1 MLALFFA
8 AIVSVSVTAQVTTS
22 EMVGTVTDGQG
33 KPLAGV
39 TVEATH
45 VPSGSVYIAVTNDAG
60 RYALPGVRVGGPY
73 TVKASQAGFND
84 QTRTNLQ
91 LGLGTAA
98 TVNFNM
104 SLAIDVEVT
113 VTNDEIF
120 SETRTGAS
128 TSINREIV
136 DTLPS
141 ISRSINDFT
150 KLTPQYSGGPFG
162 GSFAGQDNRLNNITV
177 DGSSFNNSFGL
188 AGQPGDRTGVSPIS
202 LDAIEAFQVN
212 VAPYDVRQGN
222 FVGAGVN
229 TVTRSGTNDY
239 KGSAYYI
246 YRKPSF
252 FGTDAG
258 GVTVNPGN
266 FDYRTWG
273 FRIGGPLPFLR
284 FGEGVPA
291 FHSGKDKLFFFF
303 SYEDE
308 KLGQPGST
316 LIARSASQT
325 PGGNISRVLQ
335 SDLDTLSTYL
345 RTNFNYE
352 TGEYQGYG
360 SDTLGKKYLFKVDY
374 NINDKNKVNFRYVR
388 LDSNTD
394 VLLSTSSSL
403 GFGRARNF
411 SGGMHFQNSNYK
423 ILENIRSYVSE
434 WTSMF
439 RNDISNSLI
448 VGFTEQDE
456 SRDSVGT
463 LFPFIDIL
471 EGGTTYISF
480 GFEPFTPNNELR
492 YKTFQ
497 IQDNLS
503 YYRGAHTFTFGGSYE
518 NYRSEN
524 VFFPGSQSS
533 YVYSS
538 LADFYADANG
548 FLANPNRTT
557 APVTARRFQVRWSNI
572 PGQDK
577 PLQPLKVNY
586 FGLYA
591 QDFWKIKDNFGL
603 TFGVRMDVPFF
614 GETGFAN
621 AQAAALT
628 FRDENGVAVQY
639 NTEKLPDASP
649 LWSPRVGFNWDPF
662 NNGKLKVRGGTGV
675 FTGRPAYV
683 WISNQIGGNGVL
695 TGFEQLDNTT
705 IRPFNPNINR
715 YKPTNVTGAPAA
727 SYELA
732 LSDTNFKFPQI
743 WRTNLAADVR
753 LPWGF
758 IGGAEYLYSK
768 DVNGVYY
775 INANLSN
782 PSTAFTGPDTRPRWT
797 AGNRLNSFISSAVV
811 LKNQNI
817 GKSWNLAFT
826 LERPFAKGFYGKAA
840 YSYGESKNTVDPG
853 SIAFGS
859 WNNNQHAGNP
869 NNPGLGFSSSSP
881 GHRYFGL
888 VSYQKEYFKFG
899 ATSVSMFWETRN
911 WGNGS
916 YAFGGDLNGDGG
928 TSNDLIYIPRDVSE
942 TNFQQYTSSGTTFTV
957 AQQQAAF
964 ESFIQGSEYLSANR
978 GQYAVRNAAFL
989 PFVTKVDLGIT
1000 QEVFFMTGTR
1010 KHRFQIR
1017 ADILNF
1023 TNLINNNWGQGRAF
1037 TTLQP
1042 LVPQTP
1048 GADGRPLYRMRN
1060 LGSSLISTPYARTA
1074 GVADVYR
1081 IQLGFRYIFD

>member
-1 MLALFFA
+1 MLFA
-8 AIVSVSVTAQVTTS
+8 VVVSMSVTAQVTTS
-22 EMVGTVTDGQG
+22 EMVGSVTDGQG

-45 VPSGSVYIAVTNDAG
+45 VPSGSVYTAVTNDSG
-60 RYALPGVRVGGPY
+60 RYSLPGVRVGGPY
-73 TVKASQAGFND
+73 TVKATQAGFND

-91 LGLGTAA
+91 LSLGSAA

-104 SLAIDVEVT
+104 SLAIDVQVT

-128 TSINREIV
+128 TNISREIV

-308 KLGQPGST
+308 KLGQPGSS
-316 LIARSASQT
+316 LVARTASQT
-325 PGGNISRVLQ
+325 PGGSTSRVLQ
-335 SDLDTLSTYL
+335 SDLDTLSSYL

-352 TGEYQGYG
+352 TGEYQGYNN
-360 SDTLGKKYLFKVDY
+360 DTLGKKYLFKVDY
-374 NINDKNKVNFRYVR
+374 NINDRNKVNFRYVR

-403 GFGRARNF
+403 GFGRSRSF

-586 FGLYA
+586 FGFYA
-591 QDFWKIKDNFGL
+591 QDLWKIKDNFGL
-603 TFGVRMDVPFF
+603 TFGVRMDIPFF
-614 GETGFAN
+614 AETGFAN
-621 AQAAALT
+621 AQAAGLT
-628 FRDENGVAVQY
+628 FRDETGQAVQY
-639 NTEKLPDASP
+639 RTEKLPDASP

-662 NNGKLKVRGGTGV
+662 SNGKLKVRGGTGV

-695 TGFEQLDNTT
+695 TGFEQRDNTT
-705 IRPFNPNINR
+705 IRPFNPNVNH
-715 YKPTNVTGAPAA
+715 YKPTTVTGAPAA

-732 LSDTNFKFPQI
+732 LAETDFKFPQI
-743 WRTNLAADVR
+743 WRTNIAADVR

-768 DVNGVYY
+768 DVNGIYY

-782 PSTAFTGPDTRPRWT
+782 PSTAFNGPDSRPRWT

-826 LERPFAKGFYGKAA
+826 LERPFANGFYGKAA

-859 WNNNQHAGNP
+859 WNNNPHSGNP

-888 VSYQKEYFKFG
+888 VSYQKEYFNFG

-916 YAFGGDLNGDGG
+916 YRFGGDVNGDGG
-928 TSNDLIYIPRDVSE
+928 TGNDLIYIPRDASE
-942 TNFQQYTSSGTTFTV
+942 MNFQQYTSSGTTFTV

-964 ESFIQGSEYLSANR
+964 ESFIQGDDYLSKNR

-1000 QEVFFMTGTR
+1000 QEVFFMTGNR

-1023 TNLINNNWGQGRAF
+1023 TNLINKDWGLGKAF
-1037 TTLQP
+1037 TTTQP

-1060 LGSSLISTPYARTA
+1060 LGSSLISTPYATTA